1 MHDYIKKTYKT
12 EKSCDVCLFIMP
24 TPDRLIKLQSLTY
37 VRSGYDPG
45 KRKFSGLRLQVP

>member
-1 MHDYIKKTYKT
+1 MKKTYKT

-24 TPDRLIKLQSLTY
+24 TPDRLIKLLQSLTY